1 MSILDSFTKK
11 KSLAAGISQ
20 TAKARSAEGKIADS
34 MYKAAYREY
43 AEVLVGDALRADA
56 LYHWGFALLHHAKTK
71 TDIEAFKLFEEAA
84 AKFTFC
90 LLLNPSYLGA
100 AINGGVAYMDLAR
113 LIAVESDDEIY
124 EQAKTFFEKANEIQ
138 GGSASYNLACI
149 YALRNEEDACLKT
162 LENARNKGSIPDAE
176 EIMNDPDLDN
186 VKEHPWFIEF
196 IETLAKKA
204 EADTT
209 ETTEAVAE
217 PSASSEVETP
227 VLEAQDSETDSEA
240 VSDKQDDAESEETV

>member
-113 LIAVESDDEIY
+113 LIAVESDDDLY

-138 GGSASYNLACI
+138 AGSASYNLACI
-149 YALRNEEDACLKT
+149 YALRNEEEACLKT
-162 LENARNKGSIPDAE
+162 LENARNKGSIPDVE

-186 VKEHPWFIEF
+186 VKEQPWFVEF
-196 IETLAKKA
+196 MDTLAKK
-204 EADTT
+204 T
-209 ETTEAVAE
+209 EVVATESTEVIAE
-217 PSASSEVETP
+217 PSANSEVETP
-227 VLEAQDSETDSEA
+227 ASEEQDSET
-240 VSDKQDDAESEETV
+240 VSDNQDDTESEETV

>member
-11 KSLAAGISQ
+11 KSLAAAISQ

-34 MYKAAYREY
+34 MYKAAYRDY
-43 AEVLVGDALRADA
+43 ADALVGDAMRADA

-113 LIAVESDDEIY
+113 LIAVESDDNLY

-149 YALRNEEDACLKT
+149 YALRNEEEGCLKT

-196 IETLAKKA
+196 MATLTPK
-204 EADTT
+204 T
-209 ETTEAVAE
+209 ETVAKASTEVIAE
-217 PSASSEVETP
+217 QPASPEVESS
-227 VLEAQDSETDSEA
+227 AQEEQETETA
-240 VSDKQDDAESEETV
+240 SDNQDNTESEITA